1 MMQAIRDRA
10 QTWLAWVIVGF
21 ISIPFA
27 LWGIQEYLGSGGPQN
42 VAEVN
47 GVEISVD
54 DFRRSVEIYRQQQRE
69 RLTRLF
75 GDADSP
81 LIQQLLD
88 DKLIKQQVLD
98 AMIENRLL
106 SLAALKAGFRVDDE
120 QLNEIIR
127 SIRAFQVEGV
137 FSTEVYEQQLRY
149 QGMSSK
155 GFKDR
160 LSQDEVTSQ
169 FVSGLSATAFASPR
183 EVDELLRLRFQQ
195 REASYLVLKAED
207 YRHQMKIDDAQIKD
221 YYDANQAQFMTP
233 EQVSIAYIELDA
245 KAIADNIKPDEE
257 MLKTYYD
264 ERADDYLVVDDRE
277 QRKLLTDLRARIEK
291 GEDFASLAKEYSQ
304 DRGTAANGGDLGF
317 VGRNIMEKTFEDAL
331 FALEQGEVSDI
342 VQTSFGLHLVKVEE
356 VRGEERH
363 ARHILVELDQDKLRR
378 RSFEEVREQLIRDY
392 RQQKA
397 DQLFTESYE
406 QFNNLTYEHPDT
418 LEVAA
423 EELGLEI
430 KTTEM
435 FGREG
440 GKGLAANPMIVQTAF
455 NENVLGEGRNSD
467 PLEISSD
474 HLIVLRVNK
483 HMPAE
488 PRPLVEVNDIIIE
501 KLLAEKSAEHARK
514 LGEELNRKL
523 QQGGD
528 AAALAAE
535 YQSAWQTQQAYSR
548 DSKDLQPE
556 ILNKLFSMPRPAD
569 QPVYNSVVM
578 PKGDYAVISLHAVK
592 DADPQARTSAE
603 RTAAV
608 SDLRSRDANRAV
620 RLLKKDLRAN
630 ADITI
635 FEKNL

>member
-54 DFRRSVEIYRQQQRE
+54 DYRRSVEIYRQQQRE

-75 GDADSP
+75 GDADNP

-106 SLAALKAGFRVDDE
+106 SLAALEAGFRVDDA
-120 QLNEIIR
+120 QLNDIIR
-127 SIRAFQVEGV
+127 NIRAFQVEGV
-137 FSTEVYEQQLRY
+137 FSAEVYEEQLRY

-155 GFKDR
+155 GFKAR

-169 FVSGLSATAFASPR
+169 FVNGLSATAFATPR
-183 EVDELLRLRFQQ
+183 EVDALLRLRFQQ
-195 REASYLVLKAED
+195 REASYLVLNAED
-207 YRHQMKIDDAQIKD
+207 YRHQMKIDDEQIKD

-245 KAIADNIKPDEE
+245 KAIADSIKPDEE
-257 MLKTYYD
+257 TLKAYYD

-317 VGRNIMEKTFEDAL
+317 VGRNVMEKTFEDAL
-331 FALEQGEVSDI
+331 FSLEQGEISGI
-342 VQTSFGLHLVKVEE
+342 VQTSFGLHLIKVEE
-356 VRGEERH
+356 IRGEERH
-363 ARHILVELDQDKLRR
+363 ARHILVELDQDMLRR
-378 RSFEEVREQLIRDY
+378 RNFEEVREQLIRDY

-397 DQLFTESYE
+397 DRLFTESYE

-423 EELGLEI
+423 GELDLEI

-435 FGREG
+435 F
-440 GKGLAANPMIVQTAF
+440 
-455 NENVLGEGRNSD
+455 
-467 PLEISSD
+467 
-474 HLIVLRVNK
+474 
-483 HMPAE
+483 
-488 PRPLVEVNDIIIE
+488 
-501 KLLAEKSAEHARK
+501 
-514 LGEELNRKL
+514 
-523 QQGGD
+523 
-528 AAALAAE
+528 
-535 YQSAWQTQQAYSR
+535 
-548 DSKDLQPE
+548 
-556 ILNKLFSMPRPAD
+556 
-569 QPVYNSVVM
+569 
-578 PKGDYAVISLHAVK
+578 
-592 DADPQARTSAE
+592 
-603 RTAAV
+603 
-608 SDLRSRDANRAV
+608 
-620 RLLKKDLRAN
+620 
-630 ADITI
+630 
-635 FEKNL
+635 

>member
-54 DFRRSVEIYRQQQRE
+54 DYRRSVEIYRQQQRE

-75 GDADSP
+75 GDADNP

-106 SLAALKAGFRVDDE
+106 SLAALEAGFRVDDA
-120 QLNEIIR
+120 QLNDIIR
-127 SIRAFQVEGV
+127 NIRAFQVEGV
-137 FSTEVYEQQLRY
+137 FSAEVYEEQLRY

-155 GFKDR
+155 GFKAR

-169 FVSGLSATAFASPR
+169 FVNGLSATAFATPR
-183 EVDELLRLRFQQ
+183 EVDALLRLRFQQ
-195 REASYLVLKAED
+195 REASYLVLNAED
-207 YRHQMKIDDAQIKD
+207 YRHQMKIDDEQIKD

-245 KAIADNIKPDEE
+245 KAIADSIKPDEE
-257 MLKTYYD
+257 TLKAYYD

-317 VGRNIMEKTFEDAL
+317 VGRNVMEKTFEDAL
-331 FALEQGEVSDI
+331 FSLEQGEISGI
-342 VQTSFGLHLVKVEE
+342 VQTSFGLHLIKVEE
-356 VRGEERH
+356 IRGEERH
-363 ARHILVELDQDKLRR
+363 ARHILVELDQDMLRR
-378 RSFEEVREQLIRDY
+378 RNFEEVREQLIRDY

-397 DQLFTESYE
+397 DRLFTESYE

-423 EELGLEI
+423 GELDLEI
-430 KTTEM
+430 KTTKM

-440 GKGLAANPMIVQTAF
+440 GRGLAANPIIVQTAF

-467 PLEISSD
+467 PLEIGPD
-474 HLIVLRVNK
+474 HLVVLRIHEHK
-483 HMPAE
+483 PAK

-501 KLLAEKSAEHARK
+501 KLLAEKSAAHVRK
-514 LGEELNRKL
+514 LGETLTGKL

-528 AAALAAE
+528 AVALAAE
-535 YQSAWQTQQAYSR
+535 YQSAWQAQQAYSR

-556 ILNKLFSMPRPAD
+556 ILNKLFSMARPAD
-569 QPVYNSVVM
+569 KPVYNSVVM
-578 PKGDYAVISLHAVK
+578 SGGDYAVIGLHAVK

-603 RTAAV
+603 RTAAAR
-608 SDLRSRDANRAV
+608 DLRSLHANSVV